1 VTINDQGT
9 SQRTDDTLLAGA
21 TYAVI
26 PDDGDG
32 VFERDQDGPAVVE
45 VSDPNGIAV
54 LQNLPPIPYW
64 VVETVAPPGFDLA
77 AAVPY
82 RPGGTDPAQS
92 CFDAGAV
99 TCYADAAG
107 GGMTTVFFVNTP
119 LPTASSADDYR
130 SPIVIVIAIIAA
142 ILIGGAV
149 VSMVMR
155 RRAVDQEQPPEAS

>member
-1 VTINDQGT
+1 
-9 SQRTDDTLLAGA
+9 
-21 TYAVI
+21 VI

-32 VFERDQDGPAVVE
+32 VFERDQDGPAVIQ

-54 LQNLPPIPYW
+54 LQNLPPVPYW
-64 VVETVAPPGFDLA
+64 VVETAAPPGFDLA

-82 RPGGTDPAQS
+82 RPGGTDPTKS
-92 CFDAGAV
+92 CFDVGAV

-119 LPTASSADDYR
+119 QPTASSADDYR
-130 SPIVIVIAIIAA
+130 SPIVIIVAILAA

-155 RRAVDQEQPPEAS
+155 RRAIEQALPPDGPQPPEAS